1 MQTAAVIAAVL
12 IGIVTVFQLALALGL
27 PAGRAAWGGR
37 HQGKL
42 PTRLRLASGIAGL
55 IVYPVIILVVLE
67 TGEVIDG
74 PAQVPEVD
82 AIGMWVLTALFTVGA
97 LANLASQS
105 KIERVWVPVSLTIA
119 VCCAVVATGI

>member
-74 PAQVPEVD
+74 PAKVPEVD

>member
-12 IGIVTVFQLALALGL
+12 IGVVTVFQLALALGL